1 MTAPGQM
8 KGDHMATTKK
18 QINLVTAIPGP
29 KSKAVLERIK
39 RATPRAIDPWAPL
52 VAHRAHGALMQDI
65 DGNTFIDL
73 TGGIGVLN
81 VGHTHERVVKALH
94 EQVDRFLHTDFTNI
108 PYESYATLAERLNE
122 RFPGGGPARTIFF
135 NSGAEAVEN
144 AVKLARLYTGRKGII
159 AFEGAFHGRTLM
171 AMTLTSKTH
180 PYKAGMGP
188 YAPEVY
194 RVPFPYPYRC
204 EIGGGDPRHEC
215 GGPCYERIE
224 KALLLQVAVED
235 VAAVIVEPVQGEGGF
250 VVPPKTFL
258 PWLRNFTSQ
267 HNILLI
273 VDEVQTGF
281 GRTGTFFATEQAGI
295 RPDIL
300 TMAKSI
306 ADGIPLS
313 GVMGRPEVMDA
324 AGDSQIGGTYV
335 GNPLGT
341 VAGNAVLDAFESED
355 LLGMA
360 KRQGEFLKGR
370 LDRMAEKSPYVGN
383 VRGLGA
389 MVAME
394 LVTDRTTKEPAAD
407 LTDRVLKR
415 CMTRGV
421 IMLKAGIYGNVI
433 RFLAP
438 LNTPLDLL
446 DEACDVLQQSLLEA

>member
-1 MTAPGQM
+1 
-8 KGDHMATTKK
+8 MATTKK
-18 QINLVTAIPGP
+18 HIELKTAIPGP
-29 KSKAVLERIK
+29 KSQAVLERLEQ
-39 RATPRAIDPWAPL
+39 ATPRAVSVWAPL
-52 VAHRAHGALMQDI
+52 VIDRAHGSLLHDI

-73 TGGIGVLN
+73 TGGVGVLN

-94 EQVDRFLHTDFTNI
+94 EQVDRFLHTDFTVV
-108 PYESYATLAERLNE
+108 PYESYVRLAERLNA
-122 RFPGGGPARTIFF
+122 RFPGGGPARTVFF

-144 AVKLARLYTGRKGII
+144 AVKLARLYTKRKAII

-194 RVPFPYPYRC
+194 RVPFPYSYRC
-204 EIGGGDPRHEC
+204 ELGQGDPHHEC
-215 GGPCYERIE
+215 GEACYARIE

-250 VVPPKTFL
+250 VVPPKSFL
-258 PWLRNFTSQ
+258 PWLREFTAK
-267 HNILLI
+267 HDILLI

-295 RPDIL
+295 RPDLL

-306 ADGIPLS
+306 ADGVPLS
-313 GVMGRPEVMDA
+313 GVMGRPEVMNA
-324 AGDSQIGGTYV
+324 AGDSMIGGTYV
-335 GNPLGT
+335 GNPLAT
-341 VAGNAVLDAFESED
+341 TAGNAVLDAFETED

-360 KRQGEFLKGR
+360 RRQGEFLVSR
-370 LDRMAEKSPYVGN
+370 LQRMADKSPYVGE

-394 LVTDRTTKEPAAD
+394 LVKDRSTKEPAAD

-415 CMTRGV
+415 AMERGV

-446 DEACDVLQQSLLEA
+446 DEALDVLEQSLLEG

>member
-1 MTAPGQM
+1 
-8 KGDHMATTKK
+8 MATAKK
-18 QINLVTAIPGP
+18 TIHLKTAVPGP
-29 KSKAVLERIK
+29 KSAAVLERIAK
-39 RATPRAIDPWAPL
+39 ATPRAVSIGTPL
-52 VAHRAHGALMQDI
+52 VVDRAHGSVLTDI

-73 TGGIGVLN
+73 TGGVGVLN
-81 VGHTHERVVKALH
+81 VGHTNDRVTKALH
-94 EQVDRFLHTDFTNI
+94 EQVDRFLHTDFTSI
-108 PYESYATLAERLNE
+108 PYESYVTLAERLNAH
-122 RFPGGGPARTIFF
+122 FPGGGPARTLFF

-144 AVKLARLYTGRKGII
+144 AVKIARAYTGRKGII

-194 RVPFPYPYRC
+194 RVPFPYSYRC
-204 EIGGGDPRHEC
+204 EVGQGSPQHEC
-215 GGPCYERIE
+215 DARCYDRIE
-224 KALLLQVAVED
+224 KALLLQVAPED

-250 VVPPKTFL
+250 VVPPTTFL
-258 PWLRNFTSQ
+258 PWLREFTTR

-281 GRTGTFFATEQAGI
+281 GRTGTFFATEQSGI

-313 GVMGRPEVMDA
+313 GVMGRPEVMD
-324 AGDSQIGGTYV
+324 GPGPSQIGGTYV

-341 VAGNAVLDAFESED
+341 VAGNAVLDVFEAED
-355 LLGMA
+355 LLGQA
-360 KRQGEFLKGR
+360 RRQGEYLRTR
-370 LDRMAEKSPYVGN
+370 LNQMAQKSPYIGE

-394 LVTDRTTKEPAAD
+394 LVTDRTTKTPAEE
-407 LTDRVLKR
+407 LTGRVVAYCQQHGLLLL
-415 CMTRGV
+415 T
-421 IMLKAGIYGNVI
+421 AGIYGNVI

-446 DEACDVLQQSLLEA
+446 DEACDVLEDALLHA

>member
-1 MTAPGQM
+1 
-8 KGDHMATTKK
+8 MATTKRHIELK
-18 QINLVTAIPGP
+18 TEIPGP
-29 KSKAVLERIK
+29 KSRELLDRIA
-39 RATPRAIDPWAPL
+39 RATPRAVSTWTPIAVDE
-52 VAHRAHGALMQDI
+52 AHGTLLRDV

-73 TGGIGVLN
+73 TGGVGVLN
-81 VGHTHERVVKALH
+81 VGHRHELVTAALH
-94 EQVDRFLHTDFTNI
+94 RQVDRFLHTDFTMV
-108 PYESYATLAERLNE
+108 PYESYVQLAERLNA
-122 RFPGGGPARTIFF
+122 RFPGGGDTRTVFF

-144 AVKLARLYTGRKGII
+144 AVKIARLYTGRKAVI

-188 YAPEVY
+188 FAPEVY

-204 EIGGGDPRHEC
+204 VLGQGDPGHVCDEV
-215 GGPCYERIE
+215 CYAQIE
-224 KALLLQVAVED
+224 KALTVQVAPED

-250 VVPPKTFL
+250 VVPPATFL
-258 PWLRNFTSQ
+258 PWLREFTTR
-267 HNILLI
+267 HKMLLI

-281 GRTGTFFATEQAGI
+281 GRTGKFFATEWSGI
-295 RPDIL
+295 RPDLL

-313 GVMGRPEVMDA
+313 GVMGRADVMEAPE
-324 AGDSQIGGTYV
+324 DSQIGGTFV

-341 VAGNAVLDAFESED
+341 AAGNAVLDVFERED

-360 KRQGEFLKGR
+360 RRQGEFLTAR
-370 LDRMAEKSPYVGN
+370 LKRMAERSPHVGE

-394 LVTDRTTKEPAAD
+394 LVEDRATKKPAAE
-407 LTDRVLKR
+407 LTDRVLHR
-415 CMTRGV
+415 VMRRGV
-421 IMLKAGIYGNVI
+421 LILKAGIYGNVA

-446 DEACDVLQQSLLEA
+446 EEACDELEAALLEG

>member
-1 MTAPGQM
+1 
-8 KGDHMATTKK
+8 MATAKK
-18 QINLVTAIPGP
+18 TIQLKTTIPGP
-29 KSKAVLERIK
+29 KSAAVLERVAK
-39 RATPRAIDPWAPL
+39 ATPRAVSIGAPL
-52 VAHRAHGALMQDI
+52 VVDRAHGSVLHDI

-73 TGGIGVLN
+73 TGGVGVLN
-81 VGHTHERVVKALH
+81 VGHTHERVTAALH
-94 EQVDRFLHTDFTNI
+94 EQVDRFLHTDFTSI
-108 PYESYATLAERLNE
+108 PYESYVTLAERLNE
-122 RFPGGGPARTIFF
+122 RFPGGGPCRTLFF

-144 AVKLARLYTGRKGII
+144 AVKIARAYTGRKGII

-204 EIGGGDPRHEC
+204 ELGRGDPQHEC
-215 GGPCYERIE
+215 GVPCYDRIE
-224 KALLLQVAVED
+224 KALLLQVAPED
-235 VAAVIVEPVQGEGGF
+235 AAALIVEPVQGEGGF

-258 PWLRNFTSQ
+258 PWLRDFTSR

-281 GRTGTFFATEQAGI
+281 GRTGTFFATEHAGI
-295 RPDIL
+295 RPDIV

-313 GVMGRPEVMDA
+313 GVMGRPEVMD
-324 AGDSQIGGTYV
+324 GPGPSQIGGTYV

-355 LLGMA
+355 LLGQA
-360 KRQGEFLKGR
+360 QRQGEFLRTR
-370 LDRMAEKSPYVGN
+370 LNQMARKSPYVGD

-394 LVTDRTTKEPAAD
+394 LVTDRTTKDPAAD
-407 LTDRVLKR
+407 LTNRVVSHCQQQGL
-415 CMTRGV
+415 
-421 IMLKAGIYGNVI
+421 LLLSAGIYGNVI

-446 DEACDVLQQSLLEA
+446 DEACDVLEASLLQG

>member
-1 MTAPGQM
+1 
-8 KGDHMATTKK
+8 MATTKK
-18 QINLVTAIPGP
+18 HINLVTAIPGP
-29 KSKAVLERIK
+29 KSKAVLERITK
-39 RATPRAIDPWAPL
+39 GAPRSVAPMAPL
-52 VAHRAHGALMQDI
+52 VIDKAHGSLIQDI

-73 TGGIGVLN
+73 TGGVGVLN
-81 VGHTHERVVKALH
+81 VGHTNDRVVAALH
-94 EQVDRFLHTDFTNI
+94 EQVDRFLHTDFTGV
-108 PYESYATLAERLNE
+108 PYENYIRLVERLNA

-144 AVKLARLYTGRKGII
+144 AVKLARLYTKRKGII
-159 AFEGAFHGRTLM
+159 AFDGAFHGRTLM

-204 EIGGGDPRHEC
+204 ELGGGDPGHQC

-250 VVPPKTFL
+250 VVPPPTFL
-258 PWLRNFTSQ
+258 PWLREFTKK
-267 HNILLI
+267 HDILLI

-281 GRTGTFFATEQAGI
+281 GRTGTFWATDAAGI
-295 RPDIL
+295 EPDLL

-313 GVMGRPEVMDA
+313 GVMGRPDVMDA
-324 AGDSQIGGTYV
+324 AGDSMIGGTYV
-335 GNPLGT
+335 GNPLGCA
-341 VAGNAVLDAFESED
+341 AGNAVLDAFDHED

-360 KRQGEFLKGR
+360 VRQGQFLKER
-370 LDRMAEKSPYVGN
+370 LNRIADKTPRIGQ
-383 VRGLGA
+383 VRGQGA
-389 MVAME
+389 MVAIE
-394 LVTDRTTKEPAAD
+394 LVKDRKTKAPDPE
-407 LTDRVLKR
+407 LTDRVLGR
-415 CMTRGV
+415 VMDRGV
-421 IMLKAGIYGNVI
+421 IMLKAGIYGNCI

-438 LNTPLDLL
+438 LNTPLELL
-446 DEACDVLQQSLLEA
+446 DEALDVLEESLLQG

>member
-1 MTAPGQM
+1 
-8 KGDHMATTKK
+8 D
-18 QINLVTAIPGP
+18 
-29 KSKAVLERIK
+29 E
-39 RATPRAIDPWAPL
+39 
-52 VAHRAHGALMQDI
+52 AHGSLLRDI

-73 TGGIGVLN
+73 TRGVGVLN
-81 VGHTHERVVKALH
+81 VGHRHDRVTAALH
-94 EQVDRFLHTDFTNI
+94 RQVDRFLHTDFTMI
-108 PYESYATLAERLNE
+108 PYESYVSLAERLNA
-122 RFPGGGPARTIFF
+122 RYPGGGPATSVFF

-144 AVKLARLYTGRKGII
+144 AVKIARLATGRKGII

-204 EIGGGDPRHEC
+204 ELGFHEPNHVC
-215 GGPCYERIE
+215 GEVCFERIE
-224 KALLLQVAVED
+224 KALLVQVAPED

-250 VVPPKTFL
+250 VVPPPTFL
-258 PWLRNFTSQ
+258 PWLREFTER
-267 HNILLI
+267 HHILLI

-281 GRTGTFFATEQAGI
+281 GRTGKFFATEHSGI
-295 RPDIL
+295 RPDLMTI
-300 TMAKSI
+300 AKSV

-313 GVMGRPEVMDA
+313 GVLGRPEVMNA
-324 AGDSQIGGTYV
+324 PGDSQIGGTFV

-341 VAGNAVLDAFESED
+341 AAGNAVLDAFEAED

-360 KRQGEFLKGR
+360 ARQGEFLMGR
-370 LDRMAEKSPYVGN
+370 LRRMAEKSPHVGN

-394 LVTDRTTKEPAAD
+394 LVKDRTSKEPAPE
-407 LTDRVLKR
+407 LTDRVLHR
-415 CMTRGV
+415 AMEHGV
-421 IMLKAGIYGNVI
+421 LMLKAGIYGNVI

-438 LNTPLDLL
+438 LNTPIELL
-446 DEACDVLQQSLLEA
+446 DEACDELETCLLEG